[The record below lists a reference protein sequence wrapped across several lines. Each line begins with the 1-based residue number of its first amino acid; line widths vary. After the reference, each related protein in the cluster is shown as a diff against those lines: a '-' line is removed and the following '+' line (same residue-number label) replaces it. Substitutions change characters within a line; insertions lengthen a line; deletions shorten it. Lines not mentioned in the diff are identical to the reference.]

1 MSYRVEVIERDGR
14 TSMSVQTP
22 EGLLIAP
29 VCLSLPADD
38 EDYRLM
44 LDDFAGAMQAAR
56 DRREGVTVAQ
66 PTSSPATVDV
76 WWDEKGPTARAR
88 VFREEG
94 SPLGEALELAE
105 VPFARLSAR
114 LQEIVRTR
122 FVELFGKDE
131 GA

>member
-1 MSYRVEVIERDGR
+1 MPYRVEVIERDGHTIICVR
-14 TSMSVQTP
+14 TP
-22 EGLLIAP
+22 EGLSIAP
-29 VCLSLPADD
+29 VSVGLINS
-38 EDYRLM
+38 EEYRAM
-44 LDDFAGAMQAAR
+44 MADFAGAMQAAR
-56 DRREGVTVAQ
+56 DRREGVTVAR
-66 PTSSPATVDV
+66 PPSSPATVDV

-114 LQEIVRTR
+114 LQEIVRPR